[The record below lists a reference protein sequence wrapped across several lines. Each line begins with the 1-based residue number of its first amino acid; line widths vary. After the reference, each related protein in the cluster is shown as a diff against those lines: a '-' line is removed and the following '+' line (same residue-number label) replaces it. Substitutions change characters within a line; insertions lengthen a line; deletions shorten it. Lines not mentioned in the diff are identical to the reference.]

1 MLGQL
6 KGELKM
12 MTIVFMFMF
21 VLAMFGDVPNRDA
34 MIITSGLFAIAA
46 AIEMGIS
53 RLSKK

>member
-1 MLGQL
+1 
-6 KGELKM
+6 M